1 MASSTSLE
9 AMAVSSSSTCW
20 MQKQSLRQ
28 LDASWMPHHGVR
40 FCQPM
45 MKSWTGGGA
54 FVANLL
60 WPRRRTHQITSQLRT
75 RTHCSSSSGFP
86 ESDEPYLQDLRVPLE
101 WVTSP
106 AAAHEAEWLRGALQQ
121 WLDDEYCPEPANEE
135 ISRRCAQVYYYCL
148 MEKQMDIGDILMQM
162 VRDLET
168 FSFKESFHG
177 AFSSANAAIAL
188 ITKRIGTLEGT
199 DLQQ

>member
-28 LDASWMPHHGVR
+28 LDASCMPHHGVR

-54 FVANLL
+54 FASNLM

-106 AAAHEAEWLRGALQQ
+106 AAAH
-121 WLDDEYCPEPANEE
+121 
-135 ISRRCAQVYYYCL
+135 V
-148 MEKQMDIGDILMQM
+148 
-162 VRDLET
+162 
-168 FSFKESFHG
+168 
-177 AFSSANAAIAL
+177 
-188 ITKRIGTLEGT
+188 
-199 DLQQ
+199 

>member
-1 MASSTSLE
+1 M
-9 AMAVSSSSTCW
+9 SSSSLNLIIIAHLLYHATSHTPFP
-20 MQKQSLRQ
+20 MQT
-28 LDASWMPHHGVR
+28 MHHPLVPPPILTNPTPPTTSPYR
-40 FCQPM
+40 PQD
-45 MKSWTGGGA
+45 
-54 FVANLL
+54 L
-60 WPRRRTHQITSQLRT
+60 HQNITSQLRT

-199 DLQQ
+199 DLQ

>member
-1 MASSTSLE
+1 
-9 AMAVSSSSTCW
+9 
-20 MQKQSLRQ
+20 
-28 LDASWMPHHGVR
+28 
-40 FCQPM
+40 
-45 MKSWTGGGA
+45 
-54 FVANLL
+54 
-60 WPRRRTHQITSQLRT
+60 
-75 RTHCSSSSGFP
+75 
-86 ESDEPYLQDLRVPLE
+86 VPLE
-101 WVTSP
+101 FCPEFSDLSSEGTCVCVSLNFLEQFEIDFQQVAKLRVILIHGP
-106 AAAHEAEWLRGALQQ
+106 ACFFQEAEWLRGALQQ

-148 MEKQMDIGDILMQM
+148 MEKQMDMGDILMQM

-199 DLQQ
+199 DLQ